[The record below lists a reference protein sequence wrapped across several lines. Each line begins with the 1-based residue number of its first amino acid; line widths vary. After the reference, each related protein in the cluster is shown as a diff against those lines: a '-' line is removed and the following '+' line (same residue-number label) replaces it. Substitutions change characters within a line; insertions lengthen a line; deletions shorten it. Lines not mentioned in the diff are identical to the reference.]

1 MAVPPLNVNDAL
13 SQFQQIPAV
22 AQLYEESERPHVE
35 RLLNITKGKLLPN
48 FGGVPGFRIYAAAAR
63 YIGSHPELR
72 FVRRHDNTEVGDVA
86 ALIASL
92 ESTQADEDADYF
104 EPVPSGAF
112 KSPLFRTVSVRG
124 YAEP

>member
-63 YIGSHPELR
+63 YIGSHPSFFVKKHDGTELNDIQKILDELNR
-72 FVRRHDNTEVGDVA
+72 
-86 ALIASL
+86 I
-92 ESTQADEDADYF
+92 QIDEDSDYF
-104 EPVPSGAF
+104 QPVSDSKF
-112 KSPLFRTVSVRG
+112 KAPMFMTVSIRG
-124 YAEP
+124 YTEP